1 MIRAPRFMVFG
12 SRRQFS
18 RGPETL
24 KKKPMD
30 TAENLNSDVF
40 TRLGL
45 RRIVNVSG
53 TETTKGASPV
63 CREVIEAV
71 AELVA
76 HSVDM
81 AELQSVACHVIAKAV
96 GAEAGVV
103 VNCTAAG
110 ICMTMAGCMTGQNLA
125 RIERLPKTEGLKDEV
140 ILQRGHNVTYGGYVE
155 QHIWTIGA
163 KMVEIGASTECGVY
177 QLEDAITDQTACAL
191 YVVSHHTVQSGL
203 IDLASYAAA
212 CHKRGVPV
220 IVDAAA
226 EPDPKSYLD
235 AGADL
240 VIFSVHKRLAG
251 MTGGIVAGRLDLVQ
265 AAYWQEKGI
274 GRPMKVGKETVI
286 SAIAALERW
295 SNKDKSEVARE
306 LDERL
311 ALADTLLSG
320 LPGVRAATEID
331 TTTPSFSRLHLY
343 VDPDVAGLSA
353 FELSQELWNTKPSI
367 NIRNLSADIGLLQMD
382 LRLQTTES
390 TTWICGEIVRIA
402 RAAAANKRPAG
413 SAARP
418 QVINLADLTVA
429 GMKRWPLTLKPRV

>member
-1 MIRAPRFMVFG
+1 
-12 SRRQFS
+12 
-18 RGPETL
+18 
-24 KKKPMD
+24 MD
-30 TAENLNSDVF
+30 TTQSRNADVF
-40 TRLGL
+40 ARYGL
-45 RRIVNVSG
+45 RRIVNASG

-63 CREVIEAV
+63 CQEVIAAV
-71 AELVA
+71 SELVA
-76 HSVDM
+76 HSVEM

-110 ICMTMAGCMTGQNLA
+110 ICMTMAGCITGKNLA
-125 RIERLPKTEGLKDEV
+125 RIERLPNTDGLKNEV

-155 QHIWTIGA
+155 QHIRTIGA
-163 KMVEIGASTECGVY
+163 RTVEIGAATECGIY
-177 QLEDAITDQTACAL
+177 QLENAITDKTACAL

-203 IDLASYAAA
+203 IDLASFAAT
-212 CHKRGVPV
+212 CHARGVPV

-240 VIFSVHKRLAG
+240 VIFSVQKRLAG
-251 MTGGIVAGRLDLVQ
+251 LTGGIVAGKLDLVQ
-265 AAYWQEKGI
+265 ATYWQEKGI

-295 SNKDKSEVARE
+295 ASRGREAVARE

-311 ALADTLLSG
+311 ARAVELLSG
-320 LPGVRAATEID
+320 LSGIRAATEID
-331 TTTPSFSRLHLY
+331 STTPSFSRLHLY
-343 VDPDVAGLSA
+343 VDADAAGLSA
-353 FELSQELWNTKPSI
+353 FELSQKLWSTTPSI
-367 NIRNLSADIGLLQMD
+367 YVRNLMADIGLLQLD
-382 LRLQTTES
+382 LRLQTMQS

-402 RAAAANKRPAG
+402 HAAAANERPAG

-418 QVINLADLTVA
+418 PASNLADLTVE
-429 GMKRWPLTLKPRV
+429 GMKRWPLTLSPQA

>member
-1 MIRAPRFMVFG
+1 
-12 SRRQFS
+12 
-18 RGPETL
+18 
-24 KKKPMD
+24 MD
-30 TAENLNSDVF
+30 TAEVRNADVF
-40 TRLGL
+40 ARYGL
-45 RRIVNVSG
+45 RRIVNASG

-63 CREVIEAV
+63 CPEVIAAV
-71 AELVA
+71 SELVA

-81 AELQSVACHVIAKAV
+81 AELQSAACHVIARAV

-110 ICMTMAGCMTGQNLA
+110 ICMTMAGCMTGRNLA
-125 RIERLPKTEGLKDEV
+125 RIERLPDTDGLKNEV

-155 QHIWTIGA
+155 QHIRTIGA
-163 KMVEIGASTECGVY
+163 KTIEIGAATECGVY
-177 QLEDAITDQTACAL
+177 QLEDAITDRTACAL

-203 IDLASYAAA
+203 IDLASFAAA
-212 CHKRGVPV
+212 CRKRGVPV

-251 MTGGIVAGRLDLVQ
+251 LTGGIVAGRLDLVQ

-295 SNKDKSEVARE
+295 ASKDKAVVARE
-306 LDERL
+306 LEERL
-311 ALADTLLSG
+311 ARAVELLSG
-320 LPGVRAATEID
+320 LPGIRAATEID
-331 TTTPSFSRLHLY
+331 STTPSFSRLHLY
-343 VDPDVAGLSA
+343 VDAAAAGLSA
-353 FELSQELWNTKPSI
+353 FDLSQELWNATPSI
-367 NIRNLSADIGLLQMD
+367 NIRNLMADIGLLQLD
-382 LRLQTTES
+382 LRLQTMES

-402 RAAAANKRPAG
+402 RAAAANKRPGPGAPEAG
-413 SAARP
+413 SAVRP
-418 QVINLADLTVA
+418 PAANLADLTVQ
-429 GMKRWPLTLKPRV
+429 GMQRWPLTLEPRA

>member
-1 MIRAPRFMVFG
+1 MNNTEGRNA
-12 SRRQFS
+12 
-18 RGPETL
+18 
-24 KKKPMD
+24 
-30 TAENLNSDVF
+30 DVF
-40 TRLGL
+40 TRHGL
-45 RRIVNVSG
+45 RRIVNASG

-63 CREVIEAV
+63 CPEVISAV

-110 ICMTMAGCMTGQNLA
+110 ICMSMAGCMTGKNLA
-125 RIERLPKTEGLKDEV
+125 RIERLPDTEGLKNEV

-155 QHIWTIGA
+155 QHIRTIGA
-163 KMVEIGASTECGVY
+163 KTIEIGAATECGVY
-177 QLEDAITDQTACAL
+177 QLEDTITDRTACAL

-203 IDLASYAAA
+203 IDLSSFAAV
-212 CHKRGVPV
+212 CRKRGVPV

-251 MTGGIVAGRLDLVQ
+251 LTGGIVAGRLDLVQ
-265 AAYWQEKGI
+265 ATYWQEKGI

-295 SNKDKSEVARE
+295 MSRDRAVVASD
-306 LDERL
+306 LDARL
-311 ALADTLLSG
+311 AQAVELLSG
-320 LPGVRAATEID
+320 LPGIRAVTEID
-331 TTTPSFSRLHLY
+331 STSPTFSRLHLY
-343 VDPDVAGLSA
+343 VDADAAGLSA
-353 FELSQELWNTKPSI
+353 FELSQELWNTTPSI
-367 NIRNLSADIGLLQMD
+367 NIRNLMADIGLLQLD
-382 LRLQTTES
+382 LRLQTMES

-402 RAAAANKRPAG
+402 RAATGRQRPAG
-413 SAARP
+413 SAAQP
-418 QVINLADLTVA
+418 PAANLADLTVQS
-429 GMKRWPLTLKPRV
+429 MKRWPLTLKPRA

>member
-1 MIRAPRFMVFG
+1 
-12 SRRQFS
+12 
-18 RGPETL
+18 
-24 KKKPMD
+24 MD
-30 TAENLNSDVF
+30 TTENRNADAF
-40 TRLGL
+40 ARYAL
-45 RRIVNVSG
+45 RRIVNASG

-63 CREVIEAV
+63 CQEVIAAV
-71 AELVA
+71 SELVA

-81 AELQSVACHVIAKAV
+81 AELQSVACHVIARTV

-110 ICMTMAGCMTGQNLA
+110 ICMTMAGCMTGKNLA
-125 RIERLPKTEGLKDEV
+125 RIERLPDTEGLKDEV

-163 KMVEIGASTECGVY
+163 KMVEIGAATECGVY
-177 QLEDAITDQTACAL
+177 QLEDAFTDRTACAL

-203 IDLASYAAA
+203 IDLASYATT
-212 CHKRGVPV
+212 CHARGVPV

-235 AGADL
+235 AGADI

-295 SNKDKSEVARE
+295 AAKDKATVARE

-311 ALADTLLSG
+311 ALAVRLLSG
-320 LPGVRAATEID
+320 LPGIRAATEID

-343 VDPDVAGLSA
+343 VDADAAGLSA

-402 RAAAANKRPAG
+402 QAAVAANKRPAG

-418 QVINLADLTVA
+418 PEVNLADLTVA
-429 GMKRWPLTLKPRV
+429 GLKRWPLTLKPLV